1 MLQPRSSETAV
12 RSIFVTSDWRAGLAL
27 SVLFVLSALPSH
39 SSVPLGP
46 EFLLPSLVLGAA
58 LVWLSVIDL
67 RSFRLPDWL
76 TLPLLAV
83 GLILSFF
90 LKWDELYWRILA
102 AALGFILLY
111 AVARL
116 YYLLRGR
123 HGLGL
128 GDAKLLAASGAWL
141 GIEGIPATL
150 LLASCTAL
158 CAALA
163 STLAGR
169 SITADTRMPF
179 GPFLAVGTWLTWFYG
194 PLI

>member
-1 MLQPRSSETAV
+1 MPQPTPPENALRT
-12 RSIFVTSDWRAGLAL
+12 IFVTSDWRAGLTLGAL
-27 SVLFVLSALPSH
+27 YVLTALTALA
-39 SSVPLGP
+39 SVPLVP

-76 TLPLLAV
+76 TLPLLAI

-102 AALGFILLY
+102 AALGFIVLY
-111 AVARL
+111 VVAQL
-116 YYLLRGR
+116 YFRLRGR

-163 STLAGR
+163 SALAGR

-179 GPFLAVGTWLTWFYG
+179 GPFLALGTWLTWFYG

>member
-1 MLQPRSSETAV
+1 MPQPTSPENAL

-27 SVLFVLSALPSH
+27 SVLYVLAALPSH
-39 SSVPLGP
+39 TFVPLAT

-58 LVWLSVIDL
+58 LIWLSVIDL
-67 RSFRLPDWL
+67 RSFRLPDRL
-76 TLPLLAV
+76 TLPLLAI
-83 GLILSFF
+83 GLIFSFL

-111 AVARL
+111 AVAQL
-116 YYLLRGR
+116 YYRLRGR

-169 SITADTRMPF
+169 TITTDTRMPF
-179 GPFLAVGTWLTWFYG
+179 GPFLALGTWLTWFYG